1 MTSME
6 LFFEIISYI
15 AGITISISAIPQ
27 IIVIIKDKSV
37 KGVSLFTMV
46 LLMIGNYCWLA
57 YGVYKGIPSMVIF
70 NSISGTSFL
79 IIDILK
85 VIDIFKE
92 KRQKRFKEVE
102 A

>member
-1 MTSME
+1 MD

-27 IIVIIKDKSV
+27 IVVIIKDKSV

-92 KRQKRFKEVE
+92 KRQNNLQNVE

>member
-1 MTSME
+1 ME
-6 LFFEIISYI
+6 LIFEIISYI

-27 IIVIIKDKSV
+27 IVVIIKEKSV
-37 KGVSLFTMV
+37 KGVSLFTML

-57 YGVYKGIPSMVIF
+57 YGVFKGIPSMIIF

-85 VIDIFKE
+85 VIDVIKE
-92 KRQKRFKEVE
+92 KRQNKVQEIE

>member
-1 MTSME
+1 MD

-27 IIVIIKDKSV
+27 IVVIIKDKSV

-57 YGVYKGIPSMVIF
+57 YGVYKEIPSMVIF

-92 KRQKRFKEVE
+92 KRQKNLQNVE

>member
-1 MTSME
+1 MD

-27 IIVIIKDKSV
+27 IVVIIKDKSV

-70 NSISGTSFL
+70 NSVSGTSFL

-92 KRQKRFKEVE
+92 KRQKNLQNVE